1 MGKST
6 NIWFGIILIV
16 IAVFIIIMSLGFPS
30 FIVGDKKLPGP
41 NFFPVILSII
51 LIIAGGYEILTARRG
66 DMLAKISA
74 KSSKG
79 YLKDW
84 GNQNV
89 LIIVFSLLIY
99 ISFISWLGF
108 SLATFI
114 FSLTLMIRLKTGW
127 IRGTIFSTVAVI
139 VIMLIFT
146 KIFMV
151 QLPEGSLGIIFWR

>member
-16 IAVFIIIMSLGFPS
+16 IAVFIIIISLGFPS

-51 LIIAGGYEILTARRG
+51 LIIAGGYDILTARRG
-66 DMLAKISA
+66 DMCAKIPA
-74 KSSKG
+74 KSSKE

-89 LIIVFSLLIY
+89 LIIILSLITY
-99 ISFISWLGF
+99 ISFLKWLGF
-108 SLATFI
+108 ILATFM
-114 FSLTLMIRLKTGW
+114 FSLFLMIRLKTGW
-127 IRGTIFSTVAVI
+127 IRGTIFSTIAVI
-139 VIMLIFT
+139 VIMLLFV
-146 KIFMV
+146 KLFKV
-151 QLPEGSLGIIFWR
+151 QLPEGSLGIVFWR

>member
-1 MGKST
+1 MGKKT

-16 IAVFIIIMSLGFPS
+16 IAVFVIIISLGFPS

-51 LIIAGGYEILTARRG
+51 LIITGGYEILIACR
-66 DMLAKISA
+66 DMRAKKATKIS
-74 KSSKG
+74 KE
-79 YLKDW
+79 YFKDW

-89 LIIVFSLLIY
+89 LIIVFSLIIY
-99 ISFISWLGF
+99 VFLLEWLGF
-108 SLATFI
+108 ILATFI
-114 FSLTLMIRLKTGW
+114 FSLILMIRLKTGW
-127 IRGTIFSTVAVI
+127 IRGIIFSTVAVI
-139 VIMLIFT
+139 VIMLLFT